1 MASIKLNNICK
12 HFDQVEVLKSVNID
26 IQHGEFV
33 VLVGPSG
40 CGKST
45 LLRSIA
51 GLEQITSG
59 DIYIGDTRVNELA
72 PKDRDI
78 SMVFQSY
85 ALYPHM
91 SVERNMGFSLE
102 VQKVPKAQIKKAV
115 KEVAESLGLTEL
127 LDRKPKAL
135 SGGQRQRVAM
145 GRAIVRDP
153 KVFLFDEPLSNLDA
167 QLRVHMRLEIK
178 ALHQRLQS
186 TIIYVTHD
194 QVEAMT
200 LADRI
205 VVLNGGIV
213 QQVGPPLEIYDTP
226 TNLFVAGFMG
236 SPSMNFIK
244 TTVAE
249 AGGEFYLETQTGVK
263 LALLHQYQDLAVGMR
278 ICCGIRPEHI
288 LILNSTSGHL
298 QARVKAVEPT
308 GISEQ
313 IYCSFE
319 GADLCIYSMQ
329 RTDCKE
335 NQSVSLQLDLQR
347 LHLFCADSGQ
357 RLQQWPSIAENVSL
371 GQASASS

>member
-1 MASIKLNNICK
+1 MASIKLKNICK
-12 HFDQVEVLKSVNID
+12 HFDQVEVLKSINID

-51 GLEQITSG
+51 GLEQISSG
-59 DIYIGDTRVNELA
+59 EIYIGDTRVNELA

-115 KEVAESLGLTEL
+115 KDVAESLGLTAL

-145 GRAIVRDP
+145 GRAIVRHP

-167 QLRVHMRLEIK
+167 QLRVQMRLEIK

-226 TNLFVAGFMG
+226 ANLFVAGFMG

-244 TTVAE
+244 TTV
-249 AGGEFYLETQTGVK
+249 GQTGSEFYLETQAGVK
-263 LALLHQYQDLAVGMR
+263 LPLFHQYQNLAVGMP

-288 LILNSTSGHL
+288 SIIGSGSGHL
-298 QARVKAVEPT
+298 QAQVKALEPT

-313 IYCSFE
+313 IYCHYE
-319 GADLCIYSMQ
+319 GEDLCIYSMQ
-329 RTDCKE
+329 RTGCKE
-335 NQSVSLQLDLQR
+335 GQSVSLELDLQR
-347 LHLFCADSGQ
+347 LHLFCEHSGQ
-357 RLQQWPSIAENVSL
+357 RLQQQLFIQENSIDGVKVATN
-371 GQASASS
+371 